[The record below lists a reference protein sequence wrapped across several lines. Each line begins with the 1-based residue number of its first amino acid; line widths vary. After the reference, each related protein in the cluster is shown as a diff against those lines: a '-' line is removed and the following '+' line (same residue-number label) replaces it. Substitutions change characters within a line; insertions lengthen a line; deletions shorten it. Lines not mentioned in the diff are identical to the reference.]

1 MQVHEAF
8 SKLRQDLAA
17 LYDDRESEQ
26 IAKWVIE
33 YITGFTGSTRVLHK
47 TDLLSSDQEI
57 AWQTYH
63 DELLMW
69 RPIQYVLG
77 EAWFA
82 GMKFHVDERVLIPRP
97 ETEELVEWVI
107 QEIESRKSKVE
118 SQQPGDSRESGVGS
132 QEQAQRNPD
141 INSGERERT
150 RILDI
155 GTGSGCISISIKK
168 KKPDWD
174 VWAVD
179 LSADALRVAEVN
191 ATNLGAE
198 IHLVQIDILDDKSRG
213 VLPLFDIIVSNP
225 PYIPVKDKNEMRE
238 NVLQHEPHLA
248 LFADDDDPLIFYR
261 EIIQFSRD
269 HLRPGGLLFFEIH
282 EQLAKDVMSLLSSG
296 NYQQIVLKKDM
307 QGKDRMIRAAKS

>member
-1 MQVHEAF
+1 
-8 SKLRQDLAA
+8 
-17 LYDDRESEQ
+17 
-26 IAKWVIE
+26 
-33 YITGFTGSTRVLHK
+33 
-47 TDLLSSDQEI
+47 
-57 AWQTYH
+57 
-63 DELLMW
+63 
-69 RPIQYVLG
+69 VLG

-97 ETEELVEWVI
+97 ETEELVEFIVA
-107 QEIESRKSKVE
+107 SRQSPAAR
-118 SQQPGDSRESGVGS
+118 QQPGESRESGVGS

-155 GTGSGCISISIKK
+155 GTGSGCIPISIKK
-168 KKPDWD
+168 KQPDWD

-191 ATNLGAE
+191 AINLGAE
-198 IHLVQIDILDDKSRG
+198 IHLLQIDILDEKSRR

-238 NVLQHEPHLA
+238 NVLQYEPHLA

-307 QGKDRMIRAAKS
+307 QGKDRMIRALKS

>member
-1 MQVHEAF
+1 MQVQEAF
-8 SKLRQDLAA
+8 SKLRQDLSA

-47 TDLLSSDQEI
+47 TDPLSSDQEI

-63 DELLMW
+63 DELLAW
-69 RPIQYVLG
+69 RPVQYVLG

-107 QEIESRKSKVE
+107 EEIESRKSKVE

-132 QEQAQRNPD
+132 HEQSRRNPEND
-141 INSGERERT
+141 GGERVRT

-191 ATNLGAE
+191 AINLGAE
-198 IHLVQIDILDDKSRG
+198 IHLVQIDILDEKSRG

-225 PYIPVKDKNEMRE
+225 PYIPVKDKNAMRE
-238 NVLQHEPHLA
+238 NVLQYEPHLA

-261 EIIQFSRD
+261 GIIQFSRD

-296 NYQQIVLKKDM
+296 NYQQIVHKQDM
-307 QGKDRMIRAAKS
+307 QGKDRMIRAVKR

>member
-8 SKLRQDLAA
+8 SKLRQGLAA

-33 YITGFTGSTRVLHK
+33 YITGFTGSSRLLHK
-47 TDLLSSDQEI
+47 NDLLNSDQEI
-57 AWQTYH
+57 AWQTYY
-63 DELLMW
+63 DELLAW
-69 RPIQYVLG
+69 RPVQYVLG

-97 ETEELVEWVI
+97 ETEELVEWVTA
-107 QEIESRKSKVE
+107 EIESRKSKVKN
-118 SQQPGDSRESGVGS
+118 QQPGDSRESGDRK
-132 QEQAQRNPD
+132 QQPAQHYT
-141 INSGERERT
+141 INNSREKERA

-168 KKPDWD
+168 KRPEWE

-191 ATNLGAE
+191 ATNLGTQ
-198 IHLVQIDILDDKSRG
+198 IHLVQIDILNDKSRG
-213 VLPLFDIIVSNP
+213 ALPLFDIIVSNP

-238 NVLQHEPHLA
+238 NVLQYEPHLA
-248 LFADDDDPLIFYR
+248 LFADDNDPLIFYR
-261 EIIQFSRD
+261 EIIKFSRD
-269 HLRPGGLLFFEIH
+269 HLMPGGFLFFEIH
-282 EQLAKDVMSLLSSG
+282 EQLAEDVMSLLSKD
-296 NYQQIVLKKDM
+296 NYRQIVLKQDM
-307 QGKDRMIRAAKS
+307 QGKDRMIRAHKS